1 MIQRLQTVY
10 LFLVVLFSAI
20 ILMGKSIAYIMMPFA
35 ILMTL
40 IMILS
45 VIGIFMYKNRKR
57 QRTIVISALIINIA
71 ALALVAYYYISSKQT
86 GDTSAFNYRYL
97 APVLNLFFLIL
108 ASRGIKKD
116 DDLVKSYDRLR

>member
-20 ILMGKSIAYIMMPFA
+20 ILMGKSISYIMLPFA

-40 IMILS
+40 VMILS

-57 QRTIVISALIINIA
+57 QRTIVNIALIINIA
-71 ALALVAYYYISSKQT
+71 AMILVAYYYFSSKQT
-86 GDTSAFNYRYL
+86 GDTSAFNYRYF

>member
-40 IMILS
+40 VMILS

-71 ALALVAYYYISSKQT
+71 ALA
-86 GDTSAFNYRYL
+86 
-97 APVLNLFFLIL
+97 
-108 ASRGIKKD
+108 
-116 DDLVKSYDRLR
+116 

>member
-35 ILMTL
+35 ILMAL
-40 IMILS
+40 VMVLS
-45 VIGIFMYKNRKR
+45 VVGIFMYKNRKR
-57 QRTIVISALIINIA
+57 QRSVVVSAIIIDIA
-71 ALALVAYYYISSKQT
+71 ALVLVAYYYISSKQT
-86 GDTSAFNYRYL
+86 GDTSAFNYRYF
-97 APVLNLFFLIL
+97 APALNLLFLIM
-108 ASRGIKKD
+108 ASKGIKKD

>member
-1 MIQRLQTVY
+1 
-10 LFLVVLFSAI
+10 
-20 ILMGKSIAYIMMPFA
+20 
-35 ILMTL
+35 
-40 IMILS
+40 MILS

-57 QRTIVISALIINIA
+57 QRTIVISALIIDIA
-71 ALALVAYYYISSKQT
+71 ALALVAYYYMASKQT
-86 GDTSAFNYRYL
+86 GDTSVFNYRYL

>member
-10 LFLVVLFSAI
+10 LFLVVICSAI
-20 ILMGKSIAYIMMPFA
+20 MIMGKSITYTMLPFA
-35 ILMTL
+35 ILMVL
-40 IMILS
+40 VMFLS

-57 QRTIVISALIINIA
+57 QRSVVVAALIIDLA
-71 ALALVAYYYISSKQT
+71 ALALLAYYFISESKT
-86 GDTSAFNYRYL
+86 GSVSIFNYRYI
-97 APVLNLFFLIL
+97 APILNLIFLIL